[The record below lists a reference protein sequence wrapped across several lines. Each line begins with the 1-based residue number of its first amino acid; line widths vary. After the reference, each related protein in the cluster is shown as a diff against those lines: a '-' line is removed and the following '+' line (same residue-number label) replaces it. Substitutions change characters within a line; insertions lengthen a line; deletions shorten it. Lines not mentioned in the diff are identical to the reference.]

1 MRFIPPLTQVIL
13 AFLLGASVLTAQAP
27 VVSVAAPLSVLA
39 GAAVQQDRQSQE
51 PVIEFIELPGAG
63 DREAQI
69 RAALSLRVG
78 EVFKMEN
85 WERDVEFLW
94 VRMRIRLTK
103 IEIEE
108 LGAHRYRVII
118 HCVPLESFRRVVFLG
133 HSESD
138 ISRSELLLATGLTGA
153 QYIARLAL
161 PRIQGDIERAFR
173 AEGFHS
179 VEVTAEVRE
188 DQDEVAFHIEQGPKV
203 RIGELNFIGNEAIPA
218 DKFIGTDLEGTA
230 ISGTGWLFFPG
241 SVYIQG
247 ESERNDVVAI
257 ERLYHEYGYLE
268 AKISADP
275 PEFYSDNSRVKLTY
289 RIEEGPLFTVGSVDV
304 QAAVGGPDLQYPH
317 QELLDLLLL
326 KPGDP
331 LEETRLKRDSGALNR
346 FYGSKGHTVAGSSVS
361 HDDSSFL
368 QITVEKVL
376 AENHQFNVVF
386 RVQEGLPKVI
396 GDVLIFGNRFTQDR
410 VIRRDISL
418 EPGDLA
424 DASEAALS
432 HRRLLGSGYFLDE
445 KSGQPYVD
453 FRFLPT
459 SDPRVVDL
467 RFDVREGRGTGN
479 ILFGGGL
486 SSNNGPFLSVNLQ
499 KTNFDITDTPSS
511 LSKTFSEIMG
521 GEAFTGGGQ
530 TLRLFLAPGSQYS
543 TYRLSFYEPDLLREH
558 ISQLGLR
565 MDLYKNFR
573 FLRTHDED
581 RTGLG
586 VTLSRRFGRYFS
598 VFAGPRFERIS
609 LSSIEPGATPGIG
622 LDSEYDLSKQSLI
635 VGTQY
640 STINDRFS
648 PVDSH
653 KIRLELRQNGQFL
666 GGDMDY
672 IEADFSFGKYF
683 GLFEDTLG
691 RDWTL
696 SMEGRMRKAWS
707 DETIPYTERYW
718 TGGTNSVRGFDFR
731 GIGQT
736 AERFAIG
743 GEATVTGSL
752 ELRFPISS
760 SRVREEI
767 AEFQWVRGAVF
778 VDAGTFGDDFGA
790 LDPLRVSAGFSLRI
804 RLPMMPQFPISL
816 DFGWPIASEADDDE
830 RVFQLNFGDF

>member
-1 MRFIPPLTQVIL
+1 MLLCLTWVL
-13 AFLLGASVLTAQAP
+13 ALAPTSFATPASESP
-27 VVSVAAPLSVLA
+27 GSVAVP
-39 GAAVQQDRQSQE
+39 QEDQEQE
-51 PVIEFIELPGAG
+51 PDRTIAFIELPGAG

-78 EVFKMEN
+78 EPFRMES
-85 WERDVEFLW
+85 WDRDVEFLW
-94 VRMRIRLTK
+94 SRMRVRLMK
-103 IEIEE
+103 LE
-108 LGAHRYRVII
+108 LEFLDQDRVRVII
-118 HCVPLESFRRVVFLG
+118 FCVPLEAFRRVLFLG
-133 HSESD
+133 HAESD
-138 ISRSELLLATGLTGA
+138 VSRSELLLATGLTGA
-153 QYIARLAL
+153 QYIDRPAL
-161 PRIQGDIERAFR
+161 PRIKGDIVRTFQ
-173 AEGFHS
+173 AEGFHF
-179 VEVTAEVRE
+179 VEVTTEVRE
-188 DQDEVAFHIEQGPKV
+188 ADDEVVFHIEQGPKV
-203 RIGELNFIGNEAIPA
+203 RIGELEFIGNEAIPS

-230 ISGTGWLFFPG
+230 ESGTGWLFFPG
-241 SVYIQG
+241 SAYIQNQ
-247 ESERNDVVAI
+247 SERNDIVAF
-257 ERLYHEYGYLE
+257 EKLYHDYGYLE
-268 AKISADP
+268 AKITSDP
-275 PEFYSDNSRVKLTY
+275 PEFYSDNSRVKLIY
-289 RIEEGPLFTVGSVDV
+289 RIEEGPLYTVRSVDV
-304 QAAVGGPDLQYPH
+304 QAAIDGPGLLYPH
-317 QELLDLLLL
+317 QELLDLLKL
-326 KPGDP
+326 KPGQP
-331 LEETRLKRDSGALNR
+331 LETARLSRDTSALNR
-346 FYGSKGHTVAGSSVS
+346 YYGSKGHTIAGSAIA
-361 HDDSSFL
+361 HNDNSFL
-368 QITVEKVL
+368 SVTVEKVL
-376 AENHQFNVVF
+376 AGDTQFDVVY
-386 RVQEGLPKVI
+386 RVREGTPKII
-396 GDVLIFGNRFTQDR
+396 GDVLIYGNRYTKDR

-453 FRFLPT
+453 FRFLAT
-459 SDPRVVDL
+459 SDPAVVDL

-511 LSKTFSEIMG
+511 LGKTFSEIMG

-543 TYRLSFYEPDLLREH
+543 TYRLSFFEPDLFREH
-558 ISQLGLR
+558 ISRLGLR

-586 VTLSRRFGRYFS
+586 VTLNRRFGRYFS
-598 VFAGPRFERIS
+598 VFAGPRFENIA
-609 LSSIEPGATPGIG
+609 LTNIEPGATPGIG
-622 LDSEYDLSKQSLI
+622 LDSEYDLTKQSLI
-635 VGTQY
+635 FGTQY

-648 PVDSH
+648 PTDSY
-653 KIRLELRQNGQFL
+653 KLRLELRQNGQFM

-672 IEADFSFGKYF
+672 FETDFSFGKYI
-683 GLFEDTLG
+683 GIFEDSLG

-696 SMEGRMRKAWS
+696 SLEGRMRKAWS
-707 DETIPYTERYW
+707 NEIIPYTERYW
-718 TGGTNSVRGFDFR
+718 VGGTNSVRGFDFR
-731 GIGQT
+731 GVGQT
-736 AERFAIG
+736 ADGFSVG
-743 GEATVTGSL
+743 GEAALNASV

-778 VDAGTFGDDFGA
+778 VDAGTFGDDFGQ

-816 DFGWPIASEADDDE
+816 DFGWPLASDVNDDE